1 MKEKRSSSSISKSS
15 RITWTW
21 KKKSRQVIALSVR
34 LANIELNKKMDKID
48 DQMKA
53 LQSVGEFCGEVLK
66 VIDDDRVIIKESN
79 SARYI
84 VNVRPKVDRKKL
96 LPGTRVALN
105 STTHTIMRILPRE
118 VNSTVFSMLVDDN
131 KDKTSFLD
139 IGGLTDQVREIRE
152 TIELPLV
159 NPELFKRL
167 GIKPPKGVLLYGPPG
182 TGKTLLARYDQSL
195 EQCLAISRP
204 SL

>member
-1 MKEKRSSSSISKSS
+1 MR
-15 RITWTW
+15 
-21 KKKSRQVIALSVR
+21 LS
-34 LANIELNKKMDKID
+34 NIELNKKMDKID

-131 KDKTSFLD
+131 KDKTSFMD

-152 TIELPLV
+152 TIELPLI

-182 TGKTLLARYDQSL
+182 TGKTLLARYN
-195 EQCLAISRP
+195 
-204 SL
+204 